1 MRSEISISEV
11 TKVLIFCSEKYDNM
25 LLMGDPKNHHLKDFI
40 DSNNFENLINKPT
53 YFKSTLPTTI
63 DLFLT
68 SKIACFMKSL
78 KGLCQPPLTSFWE
91 AK

>member
-11 TKVLIFCSEKYDNM
+11 TKVLIFYSEKYDNM
-25 LLMGDPKNHHLKDFI
+25 LLMGDPKNHHLKGFI

-63 DLFLT
+63 DLFWT

-78 KGLCQPPLTSFWE
+78 TNETGIPDQR
-91 AK
+91 